1 VDTLELNPPY
11 IVFNINLT
19 IITIDCL
26 YGKICPKKIV
36 INYARLKSERKIMI
50 SKITL
55 ENFFSFGHPTTIEL
69 NPDINI
75 LVGIN
80 GSGKSNFLKA
90 IHLLKESVVG
100 NGLETVFLKEWSG
113 FNSVINF
120 NKEEKDYI
128 KLSFEFDKNVIKNVM
143 QKGGYQFP
151 NNPIYEIGI
160 FPAGVTSYYLKEKL
174 YSKSIQ
180 LDDNDFI
187 YMEMDNAQGI
197 ISTREGGKVGVQR
210 YPQEHSQINFKST
223 ELVLRQ
229 ISDPDRFYPLFTLK
243 SVLEE
248 LSVYYYFD
256 TSINGSIRQ
265 PSGYGTEKKLL
276 PDGQNLMT
284 ILNNTKNNHPFNYDR
299 IEEAIRKINPYFK
312 DISFAV
318 LGSKLYL
325 VLREKYLSRS
335 VSIEHISDGTLHYLL
350 LLSISF
356 NPERGC
362 LVCIDEPETS
372 LHPDMINTIA
382 KAMKQ
387 ASNGAQLII
396 ATHSPLLLNSFDID
410 DILIFE
416 KNNDNET
423 KVFIKSPDEFDEWT
437 EDYLAGQAWLQGL
450 IGGKRW

>member
-1 VDTLELNPPY
+1 
-11 IVFNINLT
+11 
-19 IITIDCL
+19 
-26 YGKICPKKIV
+26 
-36 INYARLKSERKIMI
+36 MI

-55 ENFFSFGHPTTIEL
+55 ENFFSFRHPTLIEL

-90 IHLLKESVVG
+90 IHLLVESIIG

-113 FNSVINF
+113 FNAVINF
-120 NKEEKDYI
+120 NQQAQDSI
-128 KLSFEFDKNVIKNVM
+128 KLSFEFDKNVIKNLM
-143 QKGGYQFP
+143 HKGGYPFP
-151 NNPIYEIGI
+151 NNPIYEISI
-160 FPAGVTSYYLKEKL
+160 LKAGTTSYYLKEKL
-174 YSKSIQ
+174 YTKSIKP
-180 LDDNDFI
+180 DETDFI

-197 ISTREGGKVGVQR
+197 ISTQEGGKVDIQK
-210 YPQEHSQINFKST
+210 YPFKST
-223 ELVLRQ
+223 EPVLRQ

-243 SVLEE
+243 SALEA

-256 TSINGSIRQ
+256 TSINSLIRQ
-265 PSGYGTEKKLL
+265 PAGYDTETKLL
-276 PDGQNLMT
+276 SDGQNLMT
-284 ILNNTKNNHPFNYDR
+284 ILNNTKNNHPLHYDK

-312 DISFAV
+312 DINFAF

-335 VSIEHISDGTLHYLL
+335 VSIEHISDGTLRYLL
-350 LLSISF
+350 LLSILF
-356 NPERGC
+356 NPERGY
-362 LVCIDEPETS
+362 LVCIDEPETR

-382 KAMKQ
+382 QAMKQ
-387 ASNGAQLII
+387 ASNSTQLII
-396 ATHSPLLLNSFDID
+396 ATHSPLLLNSFEID

-416 KNNDNET
+416 KNPDNET
-423 KVFIKSPDEFDEWT
+423 KVVVKSPGEFDEWS

>member
-1 VDTLELNPPY
+1 
-11 IVFNINLT
+11 
-19 IITIDCL
+19 
-26 YGKICPKKIV
+26 
-36 INYARLKSERKIMI
+36 MI

-55 ENFFSFGHPTTIEL
+55 ENFFSFRHPTTIEL

-90 IHLLKESVVG
+90 IHLLQESIVG
-100 NGLETVFLKEWSG
+100 NFFPTVFLKEWSG
-113 FNSVINF
+113 YNEVINF
-120 NKEEKDYI
+120 NQEEKDAI
-128 KLSFEFDKNVIKNVM
+128 ILSFEFDKNVINNVM
-143 QKGGYQFP
+143 QKGGYQFSS
-151 NNPIYEIGI
+151 NPIYDISI
-160 FPAGVTSYYLKEKL
+160 VQAGTTSYYLKEKL
-174 YSKSIQ
+174 YTNHIKP
-180 LDDNDFI
+180 DENDFI
-187 YMEMDNAQGI
+187 YMEMDNAQGM
-197 ISTREGGKVGVQR
+197 ISIQEGDKVGIQK

-243 SVLEE
+243 RALEE

-256 TSINGSIRQ
+256 TSINSSIRQ
-265 PSGYGTEKKLL
+265 PTGYGTETKLL
-276 PDGQNLMT
+276 PDGKNLMT
-284 ILNNTKNNHPFNYDR
+284 ILNNTKNNHPFNYDQ
-299 IEEAIRKINPYFK
+299 IEDAIRKINPYFQ
-312 DISFAV
+312 DINFAF

-350 LLSISF
+350 LLSVLF
-356 NPERGC
+356 NLERGY

-382 KAMKQ
+382 EAIKQ
-387 ASNGAQLII
+387 ASNSSQLII

-416 KNNDNET
+416 KNNHNET
-423 KVFIKSPDEFDEWT
+423 VVKSSQKFDEWT

>member
-1 VDTLELNPPY
+1 
-11 IVFNINLT
+11 
-19 IITIDCL
+19 
-26 YGKICPKKIV
+26 
-36 INYARLKSERKIMI
+36 MI

-55 ENFFSFGHPTTIEL
+55 ENFFSFKYPTTIEL

-90 IHLLKESVVG
+90 IYLLAESIVG
-100 NGLETVFLKEWSG
+100 KGFETVFLKEWSG

-120 NKEEKDYI
+120 SQQEKDYI
-128 KLSFEFDKNVIKNVM
+128 KLSFEFNKKLIK
-143 QKGGYQFP
+143 KEGYQFP
-151 NNPIYEIGI
+151 NNPIYEICI
-160 FPAGVTSYYLKEKL
+160 FQAGATSYYLKEKL
-174 YSKSIQ
+174 YSKSIKP
-180 LDDNDFI
+180 DEKDFI

-197 ISTREGGKVGVQR
+197 ISTREGGKVGIQR
-210 YPQEHSQINFKST
+210 YPQENSQINFRTT
-223 ELVLRQ
+223 EPVLRQ
-229 ISDPDRFYPLFTLK
+229 ISDPDRFYPLFILK
-243 SVLEE
+243 RALEA

-256 TSINGSIRQ
+256 TSINSSIRQ
-265 PSGYGTEKKLL
+265 ASSYGTETKLL
-276 PDGQNLMT
+276 PEGQNVMT
-284 ILNNTKNNHPFNYDR
+284 ILNNIKNNHPLNYDK
-299 IEEAIRKINPYFK
+299 IEDAIKKINPYFK
-312 DISFAV
+312 DINFAF

-350 LLSISF
+350 LLSILF
-356 NPERGC
+356 NPERGNQVC
-362 LVCIDEPETS
+362 LDEPETS
-372 LHPDMINTIA
+372 LHPDMINTISQA
-382 KAMKQ
+382 IKQ
-387 ASNGAQLII
+387 ASNSTQLII

-423 KVFIKSPDEFDEWT
+423 KVFVKSFDEFDEWT

>member
-1 VDTLELNPPY
+1 
-11 IVFNINLT
+11 
-19 IITIDCL
+19 
-26 YGKICPKKIV
+26 
-36 INYARLKSERKIMI
+36 MI

-55 ENFFSFGHPTTIEL
+55 ENFFSFKYPTTISL

-90 IHLLKESVVG
+90 IYLLAESIVG
-100 NGLETVFLKEWSG
+100 KGFETVFLKEWSG

-120 NKEEKDYI
+120 SQQEKDYI
-128 KLSFEFDKNVIKNVM
+128 KLSFEFNKKLIK
-143 QKGGYQFP
+143 KEGYQFP
-151 NNPIYEIGI
+151 NNPIYEICI
-160 FPAGVTSYYLKEKL
+160 FQAGATSYYLKEKL
-174 YSKSIQ
+174 YSKSIKP
-180 LDDNDFI
+180 DEKDFI

-197 ISTREGGKVGVQR
+197 ISTREGGKVGIQR
-210 YPQEHSQINFKST
+210 YPQENSQINFRTT
-223 ELVLRQ
+223 EPVLRQ
-229 ISDPDRFYPLFTLK
+229 ISDPDRFYPLFILK
-243 SVLEE
+243 RALEA

-256 TSINGSIRQ
+256 TSINSSIRQ
-265 PSGYGTEKKLL
+265 ASSYGTETKLL
-276 PDGQNLMT
+276 PEGQNVMT
-284 ILNNTKNNHPFNYDR
+284 ILNNIKNNHPLNYEE
-299 IEEAIRKINPYFK
+299 IEDAIKKINPYFK
-312 DISFAV
+312 DINFAF

-350 LLSISF
+350 LLSILF
-356 NPERGC
+356 NPERGNQ
-362 LVCIDEPETS
+362 VCIDEPETS
-372 LHPDMINTIA
+372 LHPDMINTISQ
-382 KAMKQ
+382 AMKQ
-387 ASNGAQLII
+387 ASNSTQLII

-423 KVFIKSPDEFDEWT
+423 KVFVKSFDEFDEWT